1 MSVDRKSGKRMDNNQ
16 ESTVSLYLVFGLII
30 IGGIALFTR
39 IREQMRRR
47 KHELNTPQCDDEA
60 LYSAG
65 ERWTEKRNALDAKP
79 ARDP

>member
-1 MSVDRKSGKRMDNNQ
+1 MDNNQ
-16 ESTVSLYLVFGLII
+16 ESAVSLYLVFGLVV

-47 KHELNTPQCDDEA
+47 KNELNTPQRDDEA

-65 ERWTEKRNALDAKP
+65 ERWTEKRDALDAKP
-79 ARDP
+79 TRDP

>member
-1 MSVDRKSGKRMDNNQ
+1 MDNNQ

-47 KHELNTPQCDDEA
+47 KNDLNTPQSDDEA

-65 ERWTEKRNALDAKP
+65 EPWTEKRDALDAGP
-79 ARDP
+79 TRAP